1 MSAAAKTASFAALA
15 RVLVMA
21 LTQLGA
27 QWSGALALMAA
38 LTMLVGNIAAV
49 MQTGLK
55 RMLAYSAIAHAGY
68 ALLGIAACTADG
80 LCATAAYLTIYLCTK
95 MGAFAIMGYLAV
107 YGQKLGNTPW
117 PTPGKTWT
125 TTRALPR
132 GIRPWLRPCC
142 FFSFF
147 ADGHPADGGLYG
159 QIPAL

>member
-1 MSAAAKTASFAALA
+1 
-15 RVLVMA
+15 MA

-107 YGQKLGNTPW
+107 YGQKLGNTPLADA
-117 PTPGKTWT
+117 GEDLDDYAGLAA
-125 TTRALPR
+125 RHQALAAAM
-132 GIRPWLRPCC
+132 LV
-142 FFSFF
+142 FFFF
-147 ADGHPADGGLYG
+147 R
-159 QIPAL
+159 